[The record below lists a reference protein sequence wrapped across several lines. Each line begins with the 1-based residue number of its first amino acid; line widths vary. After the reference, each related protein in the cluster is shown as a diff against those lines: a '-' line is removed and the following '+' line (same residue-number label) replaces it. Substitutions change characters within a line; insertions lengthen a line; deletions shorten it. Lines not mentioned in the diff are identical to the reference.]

1 MKQILPQA
9 SEELDVVLEEI
20 TKLIRKKIIPFAS
33 ISTAALTMIVAFF
46 PFYLNYPAVKLYIM
60 LHLQKEL
67 SVHLPT
73 LRKDVI
79 RFRKKLQKA
88 GIPKK

>member
-1 MKQILPQA
+1 
-9 SEELDVVLEEI
+9 
-20 TKLIRKKIIPFAS
+20 
-33 ISTAALTMIVAFF
+33 MIVAFF

-73 LRKDVI
+73 LRKAVI
-79 RFRKKLQKA
+79 RFREKLQKA